1 LIVPLGFWVL
11 NEVCRQLK
19 IWRQTSPVLDGLPVS
34 VNLSARQLHTPELAE
49 SIGKII
55 REHGVDAHSII
66 LEITETVMI
75 RDAETSI
82 PVLEQ
87 LRGMGLRLHMDD
99 FGIGYSALGCLH
111 RFPLTGLKIDQS
123 FVCNISQ
130 RRDYASVVQAIVT
143 LAQNLGM
150 SLVAE
155 GIETYEQVVILRA
168 MGCDMAQGFYFSMP
182 LEAAQVKGFVEGRV
196 VQKPALPAAAA

>member
-1 LIVPLGFWVL
+1 
-11 NEVCRQLK
+11 
-19 IWRQTSPVLDGLPVS
+19 
-34 VNLSARQLHTPELAE
+34 
-49 SIGKII
+49 
-55 REHGVDAHSII
+55 VDAHSII